1 MKLTT
6 KLYGAVGSLAAIGVL
21 VSTAWIFYAR
31 ELGEE
36 LRVATDKTATK
47 LDLVNASRARAWE
60 MVAALRG
67 MYLFASLDNRKE
79 LDASARRWDA
89 AFKRSAEQIA
99 EVRPLLT
106 TEEGRKDLARFES
119 GRSEFGKVAADYQL
133 ACRERHFDRLAGLV
147 PKVQA
152 FANLADE
159 TLNRLKE
166 EQRSILKDSQARAGR
181 LRSQSLSISALMSC
195 MLLGI
200 AIVAALVVRGVS
212 RTLAVAVRQ
221 VAEDADQ
228 VAAAAG
234 QISSSSQ
241 AVAQGASAQAAS
253 LERTSSSSREIHSM
267 ARKNAGNACT
277 AASLMSAC
285 QQKFVQTSQSLDDTI
300 MAMDAIKTQSQ
311 KISKIIKVIDEIA
324 FQTNILA
331 LNASVEA
338 ARAGEAGM
346 GFAVVAGEVRSLAL
360 RCAEAAKETAALTGE
375 SIARSDD
382 GQTKVDRVAGAIRY
396 IVEESSKV
404 RSLVDQV
411 SQDSQEQDR
420 ANEQIGTAIAQMENV
435 TRNTAASAEES
446 ATTAR
451 ELDAQSAALKGIV
464 ERLADMVGG
473 AAHGRNAAPRRN
485 ARPSR
490 NR

>member
-1 MKLTT
+1 LKLTT
-6 KLYGAVGSLAAIGVL
+6 KLYGAVGSLALIGIL
-21 VSTAWIFYAR
+21 VATAWIFYAR

-67 MYLFASLDNRKE
+67 MYLFANLDNRKE
-79 LDASARRWDA
+79 FEASAKRWDA
-89 AFKRSAEQIA
+89 AFRRSAEQIA

-119 GRSEFGKVAADYQL
+119 GRSEFEKVSADYQR
-133 ACRERHFDRLAGLV
+133 ACRERKFDQLTGLV

-166 EQRSILKDSQARAGR
+166 EQRNILKDSQTRAGH
-181 LRSQSLSISALMSC
+181 LRAQSLSISVLMSC
-195 MLLGI
+195 VLLAI
-200 AIVAALVVRGVS
+200 AILAACVVRSVN
-212 RTLAVAVRQ
+212 RTLAIAVRQ
-221 VAEDADQ
+221 IAEDADQ

-241 AVAQGASAQAAS
+241 AVAQGSSEQAAS
-253 LERTSSSSREIHSM
+253 IEQTSSSSKGMHSM
-267 ARKNAGNACT
+267 ARRSAGNSL
-277 AASLMSAC
+277 AAAGLMSAC
-285 QQKFVQTSQSLDDTI
+285 QQMFIQTNHSLDETI
-300 MAMDAIKTQSQ
+300 EAVGEIKTQSQ
-311 KISKIIKVIDEIA
+311 KISKIIKIIDEIA

-346 GFAVVAGEVRSLAL
+346 GFAVVADEVRSLAL
-360 RCAEAAKETAALTGE
+360 RCAQAAKDTAALTEE
-375 SIARSDD
+375 SIAKSND
-382 GQTKVDRVAGAIRY
+382 GKVKVDRVAAAIHDITEAATKAR
-396 IVEESSKV
+396 I
-404 RSLVDQV
+404 LVDEV
-411 SQDSQEQDR
+411 SLGSREQDR
-420 ANEQIGTAIAQMENV
+420 ANEQIGKAIAQMEIV
-435 TRNTAASAEES
+435 TRETAASAEES
-446 ATTAR
+446 ATAAQQ
-451 ELDAQSAALKGIV
+451 LNAQSAALKGIV

-473 AAHGRNAAPRRN
+473 GRAD
-485 ARPSR
+485 
-490 NR
+490 